1 MSNPPKPSLTQQ
13 TSPGRSWSRLFDTGR
28 ASPVKTVPH
37 AAAAS
42 PQNSPSIDFAVKSSP
57 TSKVSPSVGSNSD
70 DTSIDIV
77 IRSDPPMKVLS
88 TIPSKPELAT
98 SIAPRPATAPPT
110 PVPPQTPEESQRQPL
125 GNMYESLLD
134 SMGSRFG
141 PSPEHNLHESGPL
154 RSHPPSQNN
163 KHTWLGLHQADNTSP
178 ELSWGN
184 SVRASEPSINQSS
197 VRPTED
203 YGSRTRPA
211 VTSPPQAKTAPHK
224 QSSLRFVETP
234 GMANSASPMK
244 PSDLLRTDLNEPSED
259 HPKVHKVA
267 VHKPSYSEAPHILER
282 HSEPSFGSGSE
293 SPEAKAL
300 GVLDATEL
308 SSRTDHSI
316 AENAVPREHSI
327 EEDFHSREAIP
338 DSVIKS
344 SNELSEGT
352 TFFETRHD
360 IPNQSPTNRGKTRSF
375 YLHRP
380 WRIDTTQATEGG
392 PESSDML
399 TAQPHRSSFESPE
412 MTAQPREPTRKTST
426 SDTQVNEMSDKVADT
441 KRPHQSKSIS
451 KPPARRTTGGTK
463 RRSNSASKPP
473 AVSTSSRSSRRTT
486 GSTRK
491 RANSASMPPVT
502 YASPRSA
509 AGSLS
514 PPPAIRKQ
522 SSKKIQI
529 ISIPRKNS
537 STGSGLPPPTITVE
551 RASEASD
558 EPLQRSEPGDSSPV
572 QKRYPKSPS
581 PTVRFHE
588 DGNEFVQVEQRVKR
602 HKLFVRQTRRVVLR
616 SPILKLLLGR
626 QLASQAK
633 PVLKLMATGVEVDV
647 DCDCHIA
654 ME

>member
-1 MSNPPKPSLTQQ
+1 
-13 TSPGRSWSRLFDTGR
+13 
-28 ASPVKTVPH
+28 
-37 AAAAS
+37 
-42 PQNSPSIDFAVKSSP
+42 
-57 TSKVSPSVGSNSD
+57 
-70 DTSIDIV
+70 
-77 IRSDPPMKVLS
+77 
-88 TIPSKPELAT
+88 
-98 SIAPRPATAPPT
+98 
-110 PVPPQTPEESQRQPL
+110 
-125 GNMYESLLD
+125 MYESLLD
-134 SMGSRFG
+134 SIGSRFG

-154 RSHPPSQNN
+154 RSHPPSQN
-163 KHTWLGLHQADNTSP
+163 KHTWLGLHQADSTSP
-178 ELSWGN
+178 ELSWVN
-184 SVRASEPSINQSS
+184 SVRASEPSTSQSS
-197 VRPTED
+197 VRPAED
-203 YGSRTRPA
+203 YVSRTRPA
-211 VTSPPQAKTAPHK
+211 VTSPSQAKTALDK

-234 GMANSASPMK
+234 ETTDLAFPRK
-244 PSDLLRTDLNEPSED
+244 PSGLLRADLDEPGAD

-282 HSEPSFGSGSE
+282 RSKPSFGSGSE

-300 GVLDATEL
+300 GVPDAAKVL
-308 SSRTDHSI
+308 PRTDHPI
-316 AENAVPREHSI
+316 AENAVPREHPI
-327 EEDFHSREAIP
+327 GDNFHSREAIP
-338 DSVIKS
+338 GSVTKS
-344 SNELSEGT
+344 SNEPLEGN
-352 TFFETRHD
+352 TFFETGHD
-360 IPNQSPTNRGKTRSF
+360 TLNQSPTNRGKTRSF

-380 WRIDTTQATEGG
+380 RRIDTTQATEGD

-412 MTAQPREPTRKTST
+412 MTAQPREPSRKAST
-426 SDTQVNEMSDKVADT
+426 SDAQVNETSDKVADT
-441 KRPHQSKSIS
+441 KRPHRSKSGS
-451 KPPARRTTGGTK
+451 KSPTRITTGGNK

-473 AVSTSSRSSRRTT
+473 TVSTSPKSIRRTT
-486 GSTRK
+486 GSTRR
-491 RANSASMPPVT
+491 RANSASMSPVT
-502 YASPRSA
+502 CVSPRSA

-558 EPLQRSEPGDSSPV
+558 EPLRRSEPRDPSPV
-572 QKRYPKSPS
+572 HKRYPKSPS

-626 QLASQAK
+626 QLANQTK

-654 ME
+654 IE